1 MNCMVGYV
9 SHWTQLFS
17 ISCGSVYL
25 LRFITFWFLSLTI
38 EWAITT
44 ASLSKRVLHLLHM
57 FLYLSFPSHLSLLCH
72 CIFLSF
78 FLSSIL
84 YLFPYC
90 LLWICLLFLSHS
102 LFLLTCLPVSIQPP
116 PCLPPLTIWLVSPFN
131 VDFGQSSKISQSP
144 KRSYRNINIPSAKTG
159 KACTKKEIKR
169 KRDYKN
175 SWKWCHTGRKQWI
188 VLLYISKTI
197 ELYNRIEC
205 LRIVKKNE

>member
-1 MNCMVGYV
+1 MYGWLCFTLNAAFFYLVWVCLPTSFYYILVSLFNYSMGYYN
-9 SHWTQLFS
+9 SLPLEASSPSSTHIYTCFCTS
-17 ISCGSVYL
+17 
-25 LRFITFWFLSLTI
+25 LSLPI
-38 EWAITT
+38 SPFSAIVYF
-44 ASLSKRVLHLLHM
+44 SL
-57 FLYLSFPSHLSLLCH
+57 FFYL
-72 CIFLSF
+72 
-78 FLSSIL
+78 L

-175 SWKWCHTGRKQWI
+175 S
-188 VLLYISKTI
+188 
-197 ELYNRIEC
+197 
-205 LRIVKKNE
+205 